1 MMIYPVIIPSQ
12 MLQPYQVATH
22 FTFTVLKHSNT
33 LCLIHRR
40 LYHQEFRWSLL
51 PYVNSVE
58 VRRLI
63 ILHTEYRHNMVDFEY
78 GCRLQTERKDT
89 RDVPPLV
96 TGGLSPIMDM
106 DEEMRDLSG
115 T

>member
-1 MMIYPVIIPSQ
+1 MIYPTIIPSQ

-63 ILHTEYRHNMVDFEY
+63 ILHTEYIDIIWLILNMVADY
-78 GCRLQTERKDT
+78 RQSARTH
-89 RDVPPLV
+89 
-96 TGGLSPIMDM
+96 
-106 DEEMRDLSG
+106 EMSLLWSLEVCLL
-115 T
+115 